1 VEADDA
7 IRIGLRHVRGLREE
21 AARALE
27 RERER
32 APFASLADCLRR
44 TPLHAA
50 ERRAL
55 AATGAFHALGP
66 HRRAALW
73 QVEAAW
79 SAEEPLLR
87 DGDEEPDVPGALR
100 PMSPGERLAADFTVL
115 GLTGGAHPLARLRD
129 QLPDVWRAADLP
141 LGRDGETVRIAGPV
155 ICRQRPGTAKGF
167 LFLSLEDETGIANA
181 VVHPDLFAARRLVI
195 TQEPALRIT
204 GRLEH
209 RAGVIHIRAER
220 IEPLTLPGLPT
231 QAAHSF
237 R

>member
-1 VEADDA
+1 VEAADA
-7 IRIGLRHVRGLREE
+7 VRLGLRHVHGLREE

-44 TPLHAA
+44 TSLHAA

-79 SAEEPLLR
+79 SADEPLLR
-87 DGDEEPDVPGALR
+87 DGDEEPDVPDALR
-100 PMSPGERLAADFTVL
+100 PMTPGERLAADFTGL
-115 GLTGGAHPLARLRD
+115 GLTGGTHPLARLRD
-129 QLPDVWRAADLP
+129 QLTDVWRAADLP

-220 IEPLTLPGLPT
+220 IEPLTLPGLPA

>member
-1 VEADDA
+1 
-7 IRIGLRHVRGLREE
+7 LREE

-27 RERER
+27 RQRER
-32 APFASLADCLRR
+32 TPFASLADCLRR
-44 TPLHAA
+44 TPLNTA

-79 SAEEPLLR
+79 SAEEPLLW
-87 DGDEEPDVPGALR
+87 DGDEEPDVPAALR
-100 PMSPGERLAADFTVL
+100 SMSPEERVAADFTGL

-141 LGRDGETVRIAGPV
+141 LGHDGETVCIAGPV

-209 RAGVIHIRAER
+209 RAGVIHIRAET
-220 IEPLTLPGLPT
+220 IEPLTLPGLPS

-237 R
+237 H